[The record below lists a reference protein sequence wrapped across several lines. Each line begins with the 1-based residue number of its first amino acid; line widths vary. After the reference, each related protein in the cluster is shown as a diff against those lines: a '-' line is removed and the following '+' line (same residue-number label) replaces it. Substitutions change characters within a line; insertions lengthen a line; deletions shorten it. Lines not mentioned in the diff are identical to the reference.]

1 MILDLGEIAV
11 RSFRPDDLAALCRY
25 AGDREVSIQL
35 RDRFPFPYTPE
46 DGEKWLRAAVAQDP
60 ETAFAIASP
69 EELIGGI
76 GLELGSDVHL
86 RTAELGYWLGRPFWG
101 HGFAT
106 RAVRALSAWA
116 FETFELDRLG
126 ACVFENNPASARV
139 LEKAGFTLEGRLRNA
154 VVKEGR
160 TMDMLL
166 FGLLRGEAPPA
177 PPALRFTRR

>member
-126 ACVFENNPASARV
+126 ACVFENNGTPLSRRDGPWTCCCSGCCGARPLRRLPRFASRGGEQCG
-139 LEKAGFTLEGRLRNA
+139 LE
-154 VVKEGR
+154 
-160 TMDMLL
+160 
-166 FGLLRGEAPPA
+166 PSS
-177 PPALRFTRR
+177 